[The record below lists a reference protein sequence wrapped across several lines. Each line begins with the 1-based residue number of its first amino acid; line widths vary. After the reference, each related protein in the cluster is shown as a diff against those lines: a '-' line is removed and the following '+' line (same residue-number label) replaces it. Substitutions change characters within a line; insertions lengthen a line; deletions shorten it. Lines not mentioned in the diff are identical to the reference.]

1 MTTLINI
8 LIVDD
13 SADDVEFTMT
23 ALRNTKLANDI
34 SVVNDGVEALQY
46 LRKEAPFENA
56 KEPSLVLLDL
66 NMPRKDGREVLQE
79 MKGDERLKHIPV
91 VILTTSQAEEDII
104 KSYDLHAN
112 CYISKPIDLMELSKV
127 VQAIDNFWF
136 GVVKLPPKQWKS

>member
-56 KEPSLVLLDL
+56 KNHLWYYW
-66 NMPRKDGREVLQE
+66 
-79 MKGDERLKHIPV
+79 IPTCRAKMV
-91 VILTTSQAEEDII
+91 E
-104 KSYDLHAN
+104 KY
-112 CYISKPIDLMELSKV
+112 CKR
-127 VQAIDNFWF
+127 
-136 GVVKLPPKQWKS
+136 